1 MTHQNIMSSYSL
13 QVPEPVFHTPQEVLP
28 SNWKHCLKHF
38 CKKYTYGDSLKQ
50 YSQQDI
56 QHAVGKCNRKV
67 HLAQYYFNN
76 QILKILLIL
85 KMLFKIISPFLNG

>member
-1 MTHQNIMSSYSL
+1 MEILLSNS
-13 QVPEPVFHTPQEVLP
+13 QV
-28 SNWKHCLKHF
+28 
-38 CKKYTYGDSLKQ
+38 D
-50 YSQQDI
+50 DI

-85 KMLFKIISPFLNG
+85 KMLFKIISPFLIG

>member
-1 MTHQNIMSSYSL
+1 MEIL
-13 QVPEPVFHTPQEVLP
+13 L
-28 SNWKHCLKHF
+28 SN
-38 CKKYTYGDSLKQ
+38 
-50 YSQQDI
+50 SQQDI